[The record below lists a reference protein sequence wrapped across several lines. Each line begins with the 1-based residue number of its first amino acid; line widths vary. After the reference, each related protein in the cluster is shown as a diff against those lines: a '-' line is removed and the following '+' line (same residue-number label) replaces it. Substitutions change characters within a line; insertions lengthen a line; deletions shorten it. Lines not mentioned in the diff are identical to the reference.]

1 MEGALAMR
9 ASRKLLRAITAMLLG
24 VGASTTV
31 LADSLPDLYFVDAHS
46 QMPKGLD
53 PDKIIPLMDQAGVRH
68 TILSARN
75 DRPPQDVADFASQ
88 HPNHITAAVRS
99 KGRAFN
105 DNTPKFANLITK
117 QMVMPAFKAM
127 GEVLLFHAQKGKKAP
142 KIDVAPDS
150 PQAQMLLDIALE
162 KKWPFIAHYEF
173 AALGWEKPTYM
184 DQFEAMVKAHPGHPF
199 VLIHMGQLDVDD
211 VQRLIG
217 AHPNVYF
224 MMSHSNTVSVAKSPG
239 QPWINLFDGQR
250 LAPKWTA
257 VMNAHPDRFILA
269 FDNVWPEFWGD
280 FYLKQ
285 AALWRK
291 ALSELTSDVA
301 HALAHGNAERLWN
314 LPTR

>member
-1 MEGALAMR
+1 MR

-150 PQAQMLLDIALE
+150 PQAQMRSEEHTSELQSPMYLVCRLLLE
-162 KKWPFIAHYEF
+162 KKK
-173 AALGWEKPTYM
+173 EKK
-184 DQFEAMVKAHPGHPF
+184 EKEKEEKE
-199 VLIHMGQLDVDD
+199 
-211 VQRLIG
+211 
-217 AHPNVYF
+217 
-224 MMSHSNTVSVAKSPG
+224 KS
-239 QPWINLFDGQR
+239 DG
-250 LAPKWTA
+250 
-257 VMNAHPDRFILA
+257 
-269 FDNVWPEFWGD
+269 
-280 FYLKQ
+280 
-285 AALWRK
+285 
-291 ALSELTSDVA
+291 
-301 HALAHGNAERLWN
+301 
-314 LPTR
+314 